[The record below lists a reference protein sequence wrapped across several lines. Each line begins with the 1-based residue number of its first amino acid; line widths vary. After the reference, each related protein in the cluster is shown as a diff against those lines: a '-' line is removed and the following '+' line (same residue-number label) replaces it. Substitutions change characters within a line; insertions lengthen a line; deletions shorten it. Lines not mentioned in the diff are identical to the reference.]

1 MYTRGMHGV
10 HDEPNLAALDLNL
23 LVVLEALLAE
33 RHVARAAGRVGL
45 SPSATSHALARLRRL
60 LGDPLLVRDKQTL
73 VPTVRA
79 EALAPRL
86 ADALASVRAVL
97 APPAAFEPATAR
109 RTFVLGLADYAQFIL
124 LPPLLTRLAE
134 TAPHVDLV
142 ARDFP
147 LERPLE
153 HFDELDVLVAPGRGL
168 ARADPLGAH
177 AGAGLRESRLF
188 RERFVCVARRDH
200 PRIGKKLDL
209 ATFVALPHAFIAP
222 RGTPRGVVD
231 DLLAERGL
239 SRRVALMLQHFLVAP
254 HAVAGSDLVI
264 TLAERVARAFA
275 AHLPLTIHEPPLA
288 IPRFAMHLYWHERRH
303 LDPAHQWL
311 RQQLLAI
318 GKQL

>member
-1 MYTRGMHGV
+1 MYTRAMQGM

-60 LGDPLLVRDKQTL
+60 LGDPLLVRDKHAL
-73 VPTVRA
+73 VPTPRA

-86 ADALASVRAVL
+86 ADGLASLRAVL
-97 APPAAFEPATAR
+97 APPAVFDPATAR

-147 LERPLE
+147 LERPPE
-153 HFDELDVLVAPGRGL
+153 RFDELDVLVAPGRGL
-168 ARADPLGAH
+168 TRADPIGPH
-177 AGAGLRESRLF
+177 AGLRERRLF

-209 ATFVALPHAFIAP
+209 ATFVAVPHAFIAP
-222 RGTPRGVVD
+222 RGTRGGVVD

-239 SRRVALMLQHFLVAP
+239 SRRVALMVQHFLVAP

-275 AHLPLTIHEPPLA
+275 SHLPLTIHEPPLA
-288 IPRFAMHLYWHERRH
+288 IPRFAMHLYWHERHH

-311 RQQLLAI
+311 RRQMLAVS
-318 GKQL
+318 KEL